1 MTVRL
6 LADYDRYPANAIVTL
21 DAGTEAGL
29 IAAKRALTDTTGGVL
44 LAPESSA
51 AETIYEPKTVLAGR
65 ARTFVLS
72 EGQVLI
78 PNGAI
83 GSLGSASLL
92 NPVAGGAALASW
104 VVGQGIVGPIGP
116 YVGTQ
121 KVTVSCTAGSIT
133 VTSQDAA
140 ASNAI
145 LQGNPAGVPF
155 RLKLPDGRA
164 IAQRRVGR
172 KGAVVLDGST
182 PGSWAFIFGTDGNSS
197 LSSDAVN
204 KQYSAS
210 GLSINPGGIATQGVK
225 RTVAST
231 FAISAGTII
240 RINLYIPPAAY
251 SASQTFTI
259 KFSSDANATK
269 SLQYIFSNA
278 HIQPGWNAL
287 TVLAGEDGTYE
298 PQAGAAWTAAG
309 GQAWGDNFNYFHIF
323 GGANVANQPW
333 VLDSVTVG
341 AADVP
346 RFVYTTDGTDPSI
359 LAKIAPA
366 MAAYGFVGTAMIDGD
381 ATTVNA
387 FAPTAKLLMS
397 RYGWEIGVQGLTH
410 TSYNSNGRDI
420 GADWDA
426 CVANFLAAG
435 LPAPRSF
442 AYPQNASS
450 VANDAILAARG
461 CLWRRASGLDITHCS
476 PGFLP
481 GMIDTMVRQ
490 GCNAHSGQNYNTGT
504 TYQQIKNRIT
514 HHGKVGGIMSS
525 FAHNESM
532 LSSDWALGGDLS
544 QFYMILEQWASI
556 GAESLTASQVGVAAK
571 QSVFY

>member
-21 DAGTEAGL
+21 DAGTETGL
-29 IAAKRALTDTTGGVL
+29 INAKRALADLTGGVAL
-44 LAPESSA
+44 LPESTP
-51 AETIYEPKTVLAGR
+51 AETIYEAKTVAVGR
-65 ARTFVLS
+65 TRTFTLN

-78 PNGAI
+78 LNGSA
-83 GSLGSASLL
+83 GALGSASQL
-92 NPVAGGAALASW
+92 NPVAGGSALASW
-104 VVGQGIVGPIGP
+104 AVSQGIVGPIGP

-121 KVTVSCTAGSIT
+121 KVAVSCTSGSIT
-133 VTSQDAA
+133 VTPQDAS

-172 KGAVVLDGST
+172 RGTVVLDGSN
-182 PGSWAFIFGTDGNSS
+182 PANWAFIFGTDGSSS

-210 GLSINPGGIATQGVK
+210 GLSVNPGGIATQGVK
-225 RTVAST
+225 RTLAST
-231 FAISAGTII
+231 FAISAGTVI
-240 RINLYIPPAAY
+240 RVNLYIPPAGY

-287 TVLAGEDGTYE
+287 TVIAGEDGTYE

-333 VLDSVTVG
+333 VLDSVTIG

-381 ATTVNA
+381 AATVNS
-387 FAPTAKLLMS
+387 FAATAKLLMS
-397 RYGWEIGVQGLTH
+397 RYGWELGVQGITH
-410 TSYNSNGRDI
+410 TSYNTNGRDI
-420 GADWDA
+420 GADWDT

-435 LPAPRSF
+435 LPAPRTF
-442 AYPQNASS
+442 AYPQNAAS

-461 CLWRRASGLDITHCS
+461 CVWRRASGLDITHNS

-504 TYQQIKNRIT
+504 VYQQIKNRIA
-514 HHGKVGGIMSS
+514 HHGKVAGIMSS

-532 LSSDWALGGDLS
+532 LSTDWALGGDLS
-544 QFYMILEQWASI
+544 QFYMMLEQWAQI
-556 GAESLTASQVGVAAK
+556 GAESLLASQVGAVAK
-571 QSVFY
+571 QAVFY